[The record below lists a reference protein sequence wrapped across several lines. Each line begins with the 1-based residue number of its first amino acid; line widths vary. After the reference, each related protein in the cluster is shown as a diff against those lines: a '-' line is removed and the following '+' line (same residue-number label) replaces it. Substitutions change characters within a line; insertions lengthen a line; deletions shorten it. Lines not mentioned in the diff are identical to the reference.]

1 MSSRGRGVSR
11 RRFLKGAAA
20 AAIGGPYVISSSA
33 LGADGRPPASGR
45 IAMAAIGVGGM
56 GMGNLRGFLGR
67 SQVQVVAVCDVDRAH
82 RDEAKRVVDEQYG
95 SVGCRA
101 YNDFRE
107 LLAREDLD
115 AVCTAVPDH
124 WHAIP
129 AIEAARAGIDVYGEK
144 PFARSIREGRAM
156 VSAVERY
163 GRVWQTGSW
172 QRSVGSFRRACELVR
187 NGRLGKVHL
196 IEVGLP
202 GSSSTGVHPPE
213 PVPDGLDWDLW
224 LGPAPR
230 AEYTGARC
238 HFNWRWLTDYSGG
251 GLTDWGGHH
260 IDIAH
265 WAMGLDE
272 TGPVWVEGVGEFPA
286 DGLYD
291 VATGYQFECK
301 YADGLTMSVAD
312 TGKHEM
318 GTRWYGDRGW
328 IHVNRSVLNAR
339 PASLLQEEIE
349 PGEVRLYESND
360 HSGNFLD
367 CIVSRRRTVTPAETA
382 HRSISVAL
390 LGEIAMRAG
399 RRIRW
404 NPETEE
410 IIGDSAASALL
421 GRSYR
426 SPWHL

>member
-1 MSSRGRGVSR
+1 VGVSR

-20 AAIGGPYVISSSA
+20 AVGAPYFIASSA
-33 LGADGRPPASGR
+33 LGANGAPPASDR
-45 IAMAAIGVGGM
+45 IVLGAIGVGGM

-67 SQVQVVAVCDVDRAH
+67 SRVQVVAVCDVDRAH
-82 RDEAKRVVDEQYG
+82 RDEAKRAVDERYG
-95 SVGCRA
+95 NADCRA

-107 LLAREDLD
+107 MLADQDLD
-115 AVCTAVPDH
+115 AVCTALPDH

-144 PFARSIREGRAM
+144 PFARSIREGRAI
-156 VSAVERY
+156 VNAVERY

-172 QRSVGSFRRACELVR
+172 QRSVGSFRKACELVR

-202 GSSSTGVHPPE
+202 GSPSTGARPPE
-213 PVPDGLDWDLW
+213 PVPDGLDWELW
-224 LGPAPR
+224 LGPAPW

-238 HFNWRWLTDYSGG
+238 HYNWRWLFDYSGG

-272 TGPVWVEGVGEFPA
+272 TGPIWVEGVGQFPA

-291 VATGYQFECK
+291 VPTGYRFECK
-301 YADGLTMSVAD
+301 YADGLTISVGD
-312 TGKHEM
+312 TGKYPM
-318 GTRWYGDRGW
+318 GTKWYGDRGW
-328 IHVNRSVLNAR
+328 IHVSRSALKAE
-339 PASLLQEEIE
+339 PASLLDEQIE
-349 PGEVRLYESND
+349 PGEIRLYESSN
-360 HSGNFLD
+360 HTGNFLD
-367 CIVSRRRTVTPAETA
+367 CIISRRRTVTPAETA

-390 LGEIAMRAG
+390 LGEIAMRTG
-399 RRIRW
+399 RRIHW
-404 NPETEE
+404 DPETEE
-410 IIGDSAASALL
+410 IIGDRAASALL

-426 SPWHL
+426 SPWRL